1 MQTEE
6 INEEDTLAKL
16 REQRLSRF
24 RSSQSKPQQQQQQQL
39 STEEL
44 KEADRLLDEITN
56 DFFNPPAAPASFKM
70 EEELKDDFK
79 DIFKVTEDELL
90 DLIDRNNQQYS
101 HNNNLNFMDE
111 LLSQGGSDLVNTA
124 TPNNNAE
131 LLNMSEEMLSSKSSE
146 ERREIEEEYVFEKKV
161 KKEE

>member
-1 MQTEE
+1 M
-6 INEEDTLAKL
+6 D
-16 REQRLSRF
+16 
-24 RSSQSKPQQQQQQQL
+24 
-39 STEEL
+39 
-44 KEADRLLDEITN
+44 
-56 DFFNPPAAPASFKM
+56 
-70 EEELKDDFK
+70 EELKDDFK

-111 LLSQGGSDLVNTA
+111 LLSQGGGSDLVNTA
-124 TPNNNAE
+124 TPHNNAE

>member
-6 INEEDTLAKL
+6 INEEDALAKL

-24 RSSQSKPQQQQQQQL
+24 RSSQSKPQQQQQQL
-39 STEEL
+39 SAEEL

-56 DFFNPPAAPASFKM
+56 DLFNPPAAPASFKM

-111 LLSQGGSDLVNTA
+111 LLSQGSD
-124 TPNNNAE
+124 
-131 LLNMSEEMLSSKSSE
+131 
-146 ERREIEEEYVFEKKV
+146 
-161 KKEE
+161 